1 MRRRAIGRGVPFA
14 TFLFALSGQAFAL
27 GATEAKGKADLAVR
41 AVESEATK
49 GIGGL
54 PVRVQPITPAQRVAA
69 GDMLLRNRDYERAID
84 TLSKVIELARQGK
97 MPETALADGTFLLA
111 ESYFQSSQYL
121 AARRHYREILDRASS
136 ARFSAYVGRALSR
149 LVDVALRTDDLES
162 LDYVFARLNSLPQGD
177 PSGSL
182 AYARAKALFARGD
195 FVPAKA
201 AINTVPAGSDFTL
214 QAQYLLGVILTKE
227 ATPATAAAVPA
238 AAAPTGAAPG
248 PVVQPPPPKA
258 PGLGAYAPAV
268 EQFRRVTRIPATNAG
283 QRHIVDLAWMAI
295 GRLHYETD
303 GFLDA
308 AEAYSHVDRRSPEFS
323 TMLHELAW
331 VYVRLGEYQRAQRA
345 LEVLTITDPNNLD
358 IADGSLLRADLML
371 RSGQFD
377 KALTLYRSVR
387 GRFDPIRDQVD
398 RFINATTD
406 PAAYYDRLT
415 ADPDL
420 PTDNQLPPLALSWA
434 REAAED
440 ANVFAVIDDANRSR
454 DLIKKT
460 RRLATRLSAVLAV
473 PTRAKAFPE
482 IRASLE
488 RTLGMANR
496 LARARGTLAEGL
508 DDVADDVSGELASV
522 RAERRKLMKRLG
534 YMPVTPAEFA
544 SRDESGERQWNKVSQ
559 SLQQLT
565 IEADKLRAIVNGLKR
580 VLAEGRF
587 GITADEGSRERFRLE
602 IEANERDLAA
612 YQRRIQQYREA
623 IEMGRVQSGFGDQR
637 YLDDEAA
644 RKRFRELLLREVEL
658 CAAGQDSGDAA
669 EYARAIKP
677 ILSRADA
684 VDLRLDGMKVDL
696 ERNALSGAEKLK
708 LVITEEMSNVEGHA
722 ANLEELDQE
731 ARLVVGEVAMRNFAA
746 VRDRL
751 KSIVL
756 RADIGIVQEAWEQRE
771 EQRQRV
777 RNLQRERAR
786 EEQLLNDEL
795 REVLEDAEEDR

>member
-1 MRRRAIGRGVPFA
+1 LRRSAPLA
-14 TFLFALSGQAFAL
+14 FLLALSGHAFAL
-27 GATEAKGKADLAVR
+27 GATEARGKADLAIR
-41 AVESEATK
+41 GVEADAAK
-49 GIGGL
+49 GVGGL

-69 GDMLLRNRDYERAID
+69 GDMLLRNRDYDRAID
-84 TLSKVIELARQGK
+84 TLSKVIELHRQGK

-111 ESYFQSSQYL
+111 EAYFQSNQYL
-121 AARRHYREILDRASS
+121 SARRHYREILDRSSS
-136 ARFSAYVGRALSR
+136 ARFAAYVGRALSR

-195 FVPAKA
+195 FPASKA
-201 AINTVPAGSDFTL
+201 AINTVPAGSEFTL

-227 ATPATAAAVPA
+227 GSAARPMAPAPAATGAPAPAVPQP
-238 AAAPTGAAPG
+238 APP
-248 PVVQPPPPKA
+248 
-258 PGLGAYAPAV
+258 PGLGPYAPAV
-268 EQFRRVTRIPATNAG
+268 DQFRRVTRIPATNAG

-440 ANVFAVIDDANRSR
+440 ENVFAVIDDANRSR

-522 RAERRKLMKRLG
+522 RSERRKLMKRLG
-534 YMPVTPAEFA
+534 YLPVTPAEFA

-580 VLAEGRF
+580 VLNEGRF
-587 GITADEGSRERFRLE
+587 GITADQGSRERFRLE

-612 YQRRIQQYREA
+612 YQRRIQQYRDA

-637 YLDDEAA
+637 YVDDEAA

-658 CAAGQDSGDAA
+658 CAAGQDSSDAA
-669 EYARAIKP
+669 EYARSIKP
-677 ILSRADA
+677 ILARADV
-684 VDLRLDGMKVDL
+684 VDLRIDGMKADL

>member
-1 MRRRAIGRGVPFA
+1 MA
-14 TFLFALSGQAFAL
+14 FLSALSGHAFAL
-27 GATEAKGKADLAVR
+27 GATEAKGRADIAIR
-41 AVESEATK
+41 GVEADAAK

-84 TLSKVIELARQGK
+84 TLSKVIELHRQGK
-97 MPETALADGTFLLA
+97 MSETALADGTFLLA
-111 ESYFQSSQYL
+111 EAYFQSNQYL
-121 AARRHYREILDRASS
+121 SSRRHYREILDRASS
-136 ARFSAYVGRALSR
+136 ARFAAYQGRALSR

-195 FVPAKA
+195 FPASKA
-201 AINTVPAGSDFTL
+201 AINTVPAGSEFTL

-227 ATPATAAAVPA
+227 GSAARPA
-238 AAAPTGAAPG
+238 APAPAAGAPPAAPAAP
-248 PVVQPPPPKA
+248 QPAPQ
-258 PGLGAYAPAV
+258 PGLGSYAPAV

-295 GRLHYETD
+295 GRLYYETD
-303 GFLDA
+303 GFLEA

-440 ANVFAVIDDANRSR
+440 ENVFAVIDDANRSR

-508 DDVADDVSGELASV
+508 DDVADNASGELASV

-544 SRDESGERQWNKVSQ
+544 ARDESGERQWNKVSQ
-559 SLQQLT
+559 ALQQLT

-580 VLAEGRF
+580 VLNEGRF
-587 GITADEGSRERFRLE
+587 GITADQGSRERFRLE

-612 YQRRIQQYREA
+612 YQRRIQQYRDA

-637 YLDDEAA
+637 YLDDETA

-669 EYARAIKP
+669 EYARAVKP
-677 ILSRADA
+677 LLARADA
-684 VDLRLDGMKVDL
+684 VDLRIDGMKADL

>member
-1 MRRRAIGRGVPFA
+1 MKPRLLCGSAA
-14 TFLFALSGQAFAL
+14 AAFLLAVSGHALAL
-27 GATEAKGKADLAVR
+27 GATEAKGKAELAVR
-41 AVESEATK
+41 GVEAEAAK
-49 GIGGL
+49 GISGL

-69 GDMLLRNRDYERAID
+69 GDMLLRNRDYDRAVD
-84 TLSKVIELARQGK
+84 TLSKVIELNRQGK
-97 MPETALADGTFLLA
+97 MPETALADGTYLLA
-111 ESYFQSSQYL
+111 EAYFQSNQYL
-121 AARRHYREILDRASS
+121 SARRHYREILDRSSS
-136 ARFSAYVGRALSR
+136 ARFASYVGRALSR

-162 LDYVFARLNSLPQGD
+162 LDYVFARLNSLPPGD

-195 FVPAKA
+195 FAASKA
-201 AINTVPAGSDFTL
+201 AINSVPAGSNFTL

-227 ATPATAAAVPA
+227 GAAAVPA
-238 AAAPTGAAPG
+238 APDKAAAGAAPAAPAQ
-248 PVVQPPPPKA
+248 PVPR
-258 PGLGAYAPAV
+258 GLGSYAPAV
-268 EQFRRVTRIPATNAG
+268 EQFRRVTRIPASNAG

-295 GRLHYETD
+295 GRLHYETE
-303 GFLDA
+303 GYLDA

-420 PTDNQLPPLALSWA
+420 PTDNQLPPLALAWA

-440 ANVFAVIDDANRSR
+440 ENVFAVIDDANRSR

-508 DDVADDVSGELASV
+508 DNVADDARGELASV

-565 IEADKLRAIVNGLKR
+565 IEADKLRAIVNGLQR
-580 VLAEGRF
+580 VLNEGRF
-587 GITADEGSRERFRLE
+587 GVTADEGSRERFRLE

-637 YLDDEAA
+637 YVEDEAA
-644 RKRFRELLLREVEL
+644 RKRFRELLLREVDL
-658 CAAGQDSGDAA
+658 CSAGQDSSGAA
-669 EYARAIKP
+669 EYARSIKP
-677 ILSRADA
+677 LLARADA
-684 VDLRLDGMKVDL
+684 VDLRLDGMKADL
-696 ERNALSGAEKLK
+696 ERNALAGAEKLK

-756 RADIGIVQEAWEQRE
+756 RSDIGIVQEAWEQRE

>member
-1 MRRRAIGRGVPFA
+1 VSLAA
-14 TFLFALSGQAFAL
+14 LLFGTGGHAFAL
-27 GATEAKGKADLAVR
+27 DSTEARGRAELAVR
-41 AVESEATK
+41 AVEADAAK

-54 PVRVQPITPAQRVAA
+54 PVRVQVITPAQRVAA

-84 TLSKVIELARQGK
+84 TLNKVLELARQGK
-97 MPETALADGTFLLA
+97 MPETALADGTFLLGEA
-111 ESYFQSSQYL
+111 YFQSNQYRS
-121 AARRHYREILDRASS
+121 ARRHYREILDKGSS
-136 ARFSAYVGRALSR
+136 ARFAAYTGRALSR
-149 LVDVALRTDDLES
+149 LVDVALRTDDLDS
-162 LDYVFARLNSLPQGD
+162 LDYVFARLNNLPAGD
-177 PSGSL
+177 VSGSL

-195 FVPAKA
+195 FPAAKA
-201 AINTVPAGSDFTL
+201 AVNTVPAGSEFTL

-227 ATPATAAAVPA
+227 AGGAPAPTPAVAPGATPTTAP
-238 AAAPTGAAPG
+238 APTPAPPAPG
-248 PVVQPPPPKA
+248 I
-258 PGLGAYAPAV
+258 GRFGPAV
-268 EQFRRVTRIPATNAG
+268 EQFRRVTRIPASSPG

-295 GRLHYETD
+295 GRLHYETE
-303 GFLDA
+303 GFLEA
-308 AEAYSHVDRRSPEFS
+308 AEAYSHVDRKSPEFS

-387 GRFDPIRDQVD
+387 GRFDPVREQVD
-398 RFINATTD
+398 RFITATSD

-420 PTDNQLPPLALSWA
+420 PTDNQLPQLALAWA

-440 ANVFAVIDDANRSR
+440 DNVFAVIDDANRSR

-460 RRLATRLSAVLAV
+460 RRIAARLSAVLAV

-488 RTLGMANR
+488 RTLGMSNK
-496 LARARGTLAEGL
+496 LARARGTLAEGM

-522 RAERRKLMKRLG
+522 RSERRRLMRRLG
-534 YMPVTPAEFA
+534 FLPVTPAEFA

-565 IEADKLRAIVNGLKR
+565 IEADKLAAIVNGLKR
-580 VLAEGRF
+580 VLNEGERF
-587 GITADEGSRERFRLE
+587 GITADQNSRERFRLE
-602 IEANERDLAA
+602 IEANERDLTA
-612 YQRRIQQYREA
+612 YHQRIQQYRDA
-623 IEMGRVQSGFGDQR
+623 IDMGRVQSGFGDQR
-637 YLDDEAA
+637 YIDDEAA
-644 RKRFRELLLREVEL
+644 RRRFRELLLREVEL
-658 CAAGQDSGDAA
+658 CAAGQDSSGAA
-669 EYARAIKP
+669 EYARAIRP
-677 ILSRADA
+677 LLQRADA
-684 VDLRLDGMKVDL
+684 VDMRLDGMKADL

-708 LVITEEMSNVEGHA
+708 LVIIEEMSNVEGQA

-756 RADIGIVQEAWEQRE
+756 RSDIGIVQEAWEQRE

>member
-1 MRRRAIGRGVPFA
+1 MA
-14 TFLFALSGQAFAL
+14 FLSALSGHAFAL
-27 GATEAKGKADLAVR
+27 GATEAKGRADITIR
-41 AVESEATK
+41 GVEADAAK

-84 TLSKVIELARQGK
+84 TLSKVIELHRQGK
-97 MPETALADGTFLLA
+97 MSETALADGTFLLA
-111 ESYFQSSQYL
+111 EAYFQSNQYL
-121 AARRHYREILDRASS
+121 SSRRHYREILDRASS
-136 ARFSAYVGRALSR
+136 ARFAAYQGRALSR
-149 LVDVALRTDDLES
+149 LVDIALRTDDLES

-195 FVPAKA
+195 FPASKA
-201 AINTVPAGSDFTL
+201 AINTVPAGSEFTL

-227 ATPATAAAVPA
+227 GSAARPAAPASAAGAPA
-238 AAAPTGAAPG
+238 AAPAAP
-248 PVVQPPPPKA
+248 QPAPP
-258 PGLGAYAPAV
+258 PGLGSYAPAV

-295 GRLHYETD
+295 GRLYYETD
-303 GFLDA
+303 GFLEA

-440 ANVFAVIDDANRSR
+440 ENVFAVIDDANRSR

-508 DDVADDVSGELASV
+508 DDVADNASGELASV

-544 SRDESGERQWNKVSQ
+544 ARDESGERQWNKVSQ
-559 SLQQLT
+559 ALQQLT

-580 VLAEGRF
+580 VLNEGRF
-587 GITADEGSRERFRLE
+587 GITADQGSRERFRLE

-612 YQRRIQQYREA
+612 YQRRIQQYRDA

-637 YLDDEAA
+637 YLDDETA

-677 ILSRADA
+677 LLARADA
-684 VDLRLDGMKVDL
+684 VDLRIDGMKADL

>member
-1 MRRRAIGRGVPFA
+1 MRRGAPLA
-14 TFLFALSGQAFAL
+14 AFLFAVSGQALAL
-27 GATEAKGKADLAVR
+27 DATEARGRAELAVR
-41 AVESEATK
+41 GVEAEAAK

-69 GDMLLRNRDYERAID
+69 GDMLLRNRDYDRAID
-84 TLSKVIELARQGK
+84 TLSKVVELSRQGK

-111 ESYFQSSQYL
+111 ESYFQSNQYL
-121 AARRHYREILDRASS
+121 SARRHYREILDRASS
-136 ARFSAYVGRALSR
+136 ARFAAYVGRALSR

-195 FVPAKA
+195 YTAAKA
-201 AINTVPAGSDFTL
+201 AINSVPAGSEFTL

-227 ATPATAAAVPA
+227 GGASLAA
-238 AAAPTGAAPG
+238 AAAPATPGAAPAAAG
-248 PVVQPPPPKA
+248 PAPEPPKA
-258 PGLGAYAPAV
+258 PGLGSYAPAV
-268 EQFRRVTRIPATNAG
+268 EQFRRVTRIPASNPG

-295 GRLHYETD
+295 GRLHYETE

-331 VYVRLGEYQRAQRA
+331 VYVRLGEFQRAQRA

-387 GRFDPIRDQVD
+387 GRFDPVREQVD

-440 ANVFAVIDDANRSR
+440 ENVFAVIDDANRSR

-488 RTLGMANR
+488 RTLGLSNK

-508 DDVADDVSGELASV
+508 DDVADNAGGELASV
-522 RAERRKLMKRLG
+522 RGERRKLMKRLG
-534 YMPVTPAEFA
+534 YLPVTPADFA
-544 SRDESGERQWNKVSQ
+544 SRDESGDRQWNKVSQ

-580 VLAEGRF
+580 VLDEGRF
-587 GITADEGSRERFRLE
+587 GVTSDQGSRERFRLE

-637 YLDDEAA
+637 YVDDEAA
-644 RKRFRELLLREVEL
+644 RKRFRELILREVEL
-658 CAAGQDSGDAA
+658 CAAGQDSSDAA

-677 ILSRADA
+677 LLARADA
-684 VDLRLDGMKVDL
+684 VDLRLDGMKADL

>member
-1 MRRRAIGRGVPFA
+1 MA
-14 TFLFALSGQAFAL
+14 FLSALSGQAFAL
-27 GATEAKGKADLAVR
+27 GATEAKGRADIAIR
-41 AVESEATK
+41 GVEADAAK

-84 TLSKVIELARQGK
+84 TLSKVIELHRQGK
-97 MPETALADGTFLLA
+97 MSETALADGTYLLA
-111 ESYFQSSQYL
+111 EAYFQSNQYL
-121 AARRHYREILDRASS
+121 SSRRHYREILDRASS
-136 ARFSAYVGRALSR
+136 PRFAAYQGRALSR

-195 FVPAKA
+195 FPASKA
-201 AINTVPAGSDFTL
+201 AINTVPAGSEFTL

-227 ATPATAAAVPA
+227 GSAARPAAPAPAAGAPSA
-238 AAAPTGAAPG
+238 APAAAPTAP
-248 PVVQPPPPKA
+248 QPPPP
-258 PGLGAYAPAV
+258 PGLGSYAPAV

-295 GRLHYETD
+295 GRLYYETD
-303 GFLDA
+303 GFLEA

-420 PTDNQLPPLALSWA
+420 PTDNQLPPLALAWA
-434 REAAED
+434 REAAENE
-440 ANVFAVIDDANRSR
+440 NVFAVIDDANRSR

-496 LARARGTLAEGL
+496 LARARGTLAQGL

-522 RAERRKLMKRLG
+522 RGERRKLMKRLG

-544 SRDESGERQWNKVSQ
+544 ARDESGERQWNKVSQ

-580 VLAEGRF
+580 VLNEGRF
-587 GITADEGSRERFRLE
+587 GITADHGSRERFRLE

-612 YQRRIQQYREA
+612 YQRRIQQYRDA

-658 CAAGQDSGDAA
+658 CAAGQDSGDAG

-677 ILSRADA
+677 LLARADA
-684 VDLRLDGMKVDL
+684 VDLRLEGMKADL
-696 ERNALSGAEKLK
+696 ERNALAGAEKLK

>member
-1 MRRRAIGRGVPFA
+1 MA
-14 TFLFALSGQAFAL
+14 FLSALSGQAFAL
-27 GATEAKGKADLAVR
+27 GATEAKGRADIAIR
-41 AVESEATK
+41 GVEADAAK

-84 TLSKVIELARQGK
+84 TLSKVIELHRQGK
-97 MPETALADGTFLLA
+97 MSETALADGTYLLA
-111 ESYFQSSQYL
+111 EAYFQSNQYL
-121 AARRHYREILDRASS
+121 SSRRHYREILDRASS
-136 ARFSAYVGRALSR
+136 PRFAAYQGRALSR

-195 FVPAKA
+195 FPASKA
-201 AINTVPAGSDFTL
+201 AINTVPAGSEFTL

-227 ATPATAAAVPA
+227 GSAARPAAPAPAAGAPSA
-238 AAAPTGAAPG
+238 APAAAPTAP
-248 PVVQPPPPKA
+248 QPPPP
-258 PGLGAYAPAV
+258 PGLGSYAPAV

-295 GRLHYETD
+295 GRLYYETD
-303 GFLDA
+303 GFLEA

-420 PTDNQLPPLALSWA
+420 PTDNQLPPLALAWA
-434 REAAED
+434 REAAENE
-440 ANVFAVIDDANRSR
+440 NVFAVIDDANRSR

-496 LARARGTLAEGL
+496 LARARGTLAQGL

-522 RAERRKLMKRLG
+522 RGERRKLMKRLG

-544 SRDESGERQWNKVSQ
+544 ARDESGERQWNKVSQ

-580 VLAEGRF
+580 VLNEGRF
-587 GITADEGSRERFRLE
+587 GITADQGSRERFRLE

-612 YQRRIQQYREA
+612 YQRRIQQYRDA

-658 CAAGQDSGDAA
+658 CAAGQDSGDAG

-677 ILSRADA
+677 LLARADA
-684 VDLRLDGMKVDL
+684 VDLRLEGMKADL
-696 ERNALSGAEKLK
+696 ERNALAGAEKLK
-708 LVITEEMSNVEGHA
+708 LVITEEMSNVEGHG

>member
-1 MRRRAIGRGVPFA
+1 MTIRTLREGASFA
-14 TFLFALSGQAFAL
+14 AFLFALSGQAFAID
-27 GATEAKGKADLAVR
+27 ATQAKGKAELAIR
-41 AVESEATK
+41 GVETEAAK

-54 PVRVQPITPAQRVAA
+54 PVRVQQITPAQRVAA

-84 TLSKVIELARQGK
+84 TLNKVLELARQGK

-111 ESYFQSSQYL
+111 ESYFQSNQYL
-121 AARRHYREILDRASS
+121 SARRHYREILDRSSS
-136 ARFSAYVGRALSR
+136 ARFAAYVGRALSR

-195 FVPAKA
+195 LAAAKS
-201 AINTVPAGSDFTL
+201 AINSVPAGSEFTL

-227 ATPATAAAVPA
+227 ATPAAPAPAPA
-238 AAAPTGAAPG
+238 AAPGAAP
-248 PVVQPPPPKA
+248 QPSPRV
-258 PGLGAYAPAV
+258 PGLGSYAPAV

-295 GRLHYETD
+295 GRLYYETD

-420 PTDNQLPPLALSWA
+420 PTDNQLPPLALQWA

-440 ANVFAVIDDANRSR
+440 ENVFAVIDDANRSR

-488 RTLGMANR
+488 RTLGMSNR

-508 DDVADDVSGELASV
+508 DDVADEARGELASV

-544 SRDESGERQWNKVSQ
+544 SRDESGERQWNKISQ

-580 VLAEGRF
+580 VLNEGRF
-587 GITADEGSRERFRLE
+587 GVTSDPGSRERFRLE

-612 YQRRIQQYREA
+612 YQRRIQQYRDA

-658 CAAGQDSGDAA
+658 CAAGHDSSEAA
-669 EYARAIKP
+669 EYARAIRP
-677 ILSRADA
+677 MLARADA
-684 VDLRLDGMKVDL
+684 VDLRLDGMKADL

-708 LVITEEMSNVEGHA
+708 AVITEEVSNVEGHA

>member
-1 MRRRAIGRGVPFA
+1 LRGGVSLA
-14 TFLFALSGQAFAL
+14 ALLLGTGGHAFAL
-27 GATEAKGKADLAVR
+27 DSTEAKGRAELAVR
-41 AVESEATK
+41 AVEADAAK
-49 GIGGL
+49 GIGGI

-84 TLSKVIELARQGK
+84 TLNKVVELARQGK
-97 MPETALADGTFLLA
+97 MPETALADGSFLLGEA
-111 ESYFQSSQYL
+111 YFQSNQYL
-121 AARRHYREILDRASS
+121 SARRHYREILDRSSS
-136 ARFSAYVGRALSR
+136 ARFAAYTGRALSR

-162 LDYVFARLNSLPQGD
+162 LDYVFARLNSLPASD

-195 FVPAKA
+195 FPAAKA
-201 AINTVPAGSDFTL
+201 AVNTVPAGSEFTL

-227 ATPATAAAVPA
+227 AGGAPAPTPAPAPGTAPA
-238 AAAPTGAAPG
+238 TTAPVAAPT
-248 PVVQPPPPKA
+248 PPP
-258 PGLGAYAPAV
+258 LGIGRFGPAV
-268 EQFRRVTRIPATNAG
+268 EQFRRVTRIPASSPG

-295 GRLHYETD
+295 GRLHYETE
-303 GFLDA
+303 GFLEA
-308 AEAYSHVDRRSPEFS
+308 AEAYSHVDRKSPEFS

-398 RFINATTD
+398 RFITATTD

-420 PTDNQLPPLALSWA
+420 PTDNQLPQLALSWA

-440 ANVFAVIDDANRSR
+440 ENVFAVIDDANRSR

-460 RRLATRLSAVLAV
+460 RRLAARLSAVLAV

-488 RTLGMANR
+488 RTLGMSNK

-522 RAERRKLMKRLG
+522 RAERRKLMRRLG
-534 YMPVTPAEFA
+534 FLPVTTAEFA

-565 IEADKLRAIVNGLKR
+565 IEADKLAAIVNGLKR
-580 VLAEGRF
+580 VLNEGKSF
-587 GITADEGSRERFRLE
+587 GITPDENSRERFRLE

-612 YQRRIQQYREA
+612 YHKRIQQYRDA
-623 IEMGRVQSGFGDQR
+623 IDMGRVQSGFGDQR
-637 YLDDEAA
+637 YIDDEAA
-644 RKRFRELLLREVEL
+644 RRRFRELLTREVEL

-669 EYARAIKP
+669 EYARAVRP

-684 VDLRLDGMKVDL
+684 VDMRLEGMKTDL
-696 ERNALSGAEKLK
+696 ERNALAGAEKLK
-708 LVITEEMSNVEGHA
+708 VVIVEEMSNVEGQA

-756 RADIGIVQEAWEQRE
+756 RSDIGIVQEAWEQRE